1 MNENELIQIDV
12 RKVLESKLGAKMK
25 YVPDFV
31 VKWLS
36 RTICQD
42 QINDK
47 LRRYHPLRD
56 AEFCHKAKEDFGVSL
71 EVKNAERLPD
81 YDHRRIIIVSNHPL
95 GGLDGIL
102 LISELSRRYG
112 NGIKFI
118 VNDLLAALRP
128 LSGVFL
134 PINKHGRQSRE
145 SIEAINR
152 AMEGD
157 DPVVIFP
164 AGLVSRRGK
173 NGEIK
178 DLQWHK
184 MFVSKAIQYRRDV
197 LPIFFSGEN
206 SQSFYKLA
214 QWRKR
219 LGLKF
224 NIEMIYLPR
233 ELMRAHGKHF
243 SVNIGEIVPWRTL
256 AAENDHLA
264 SAQKVK
270 EMTYSLK

>member
-12 RKVLESKLGAKMK
+12 YKVLESKLGAKMK

-36 RTICQD
+36 RTICQE

-47 LRRYHPLRD
+47 LRRYYPLRD

-71 EVKNAERLPD
+71 DVKNAERLPSSD
-81 YDHRRIIIVSNHPL
+81 NRRIIIVSNHPL

-112 NGIKFI
+112 NGVKFI

-128 LSGVFL
+128 LNGVFL

-157 DPVVIFP
+157 DPIVIFP

-184 MFVSKAIQYRRDV
+184 MFVSKAIQYHRDV

-206 SQSFYKLA
+206 SQSFYKFA

-243 SVNIGEIVPWRTL
+243 AVNIGEILPWQRL
-256 AAENDHLA
+256 VDYGDHLA
-264 SAQKVK
+264 TAQKVK